1 MMGVECSTAGK
12 LASHSSLV
20 YGVRYVV
27 GNGRVR
33 IGSSASQPS
42 LPDQRGLCNCRS
54 IKFATRRS
62 AGVSGVCE
70 GHQAS

>member
-1 MMGVECSTAGK
+1 MMGVECSTVTE
-12 LASHSSLV
+12 LASHGLV
-20 YGVRYVV
+20 YGVRYAV

-42 LPDQRGLCNCRS
+42 LPDLRGLCNCRS
-54 IKFATRRS
+54 IEFATRRS
-62 AGVSGVCE
+62 AGVSAVCE